1 MATEMLDSLYTLI
14 KSSTSQNTNPGS
26 LETCACSDVSATPYS
41 TFHRCLKV
49 KCPVSGAKMHI
60 QYMNVARFYYVGSCT
75 YCNGSELK
83 YTGSIAKKMYALSCW
98 KTTNS
103 LHQNQH

>member
-14 KSSTSQNTNPGS
+14 KNSTSQNTNPGS
-26 LETCACSDVSATPYS
+26 LETCACSDISATPYS

-75 YCNGSELK
+75 SRFKVLYYSSH
-83 YTGSIAKKMYALSCW
+83 TQ
-98 KTTNS
+98 
-103 LHQNQH
+103 LHIVAVQN